1 MEHQDVR
8 VNSKL
13 VDKEYKTT
21 VTKFRGRDA
30 ITIPSDMLQLFN
42 LNIMQA
48 CALNDIFW
56 IK

>member
-1 MEHQDVR
+1 MEHQDIR

-21 VTKFRGRDA
+21 VTKFQGRDA
-30 ITIPSDMLQLFN
+30 ITIPSDMLQSFN

-48 CALNDIFW
+48 CVLNDIFW